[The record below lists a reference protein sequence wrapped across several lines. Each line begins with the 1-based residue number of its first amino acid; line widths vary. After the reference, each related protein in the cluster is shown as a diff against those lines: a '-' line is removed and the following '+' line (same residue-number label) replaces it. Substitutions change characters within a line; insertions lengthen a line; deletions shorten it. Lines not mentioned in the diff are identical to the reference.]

1 MLDVRNKED
10 ASKRWPLALP
20 SVPAEMDSVLKRA
33 GADSW
38 SEVNCLCV
46 DCQVPQIREA
56 ITQVNNVA
64 IANRFAEMLDR
75 LPVED
80 VSKLKAILEVIGCE
94 DLTSASLIA
103 QNLDSYRLTENIR
116 NPEDMGRYL
125 LTYLLPDED
134 RDPIQKHINLYAYG
148 KEIMEQTP
156 EAAMSPYGLVER
168 TDGQP
173 ILSQTQQQASPQMTM
188 Q

>member
-1 MLDVRNKED
+1 
-10 ASKRWPLALP
+10 
-20 SVPAEMDSVLKRA
+20 MDSVLKRV
-33 GADSW
+33 GAENW
-38 SEVNCLCV
+38 SEVDCLCV
-46 DCQVPQIREA
+46 DCQVPQLIEA

-75 LPVED
+75 LPVVE
-80 VSKLKAILEVIGCE
+80 VSKLKAILEVTGCE
-94 DLTSASLIA
+94 DLTTASLIA
-103 QNLDSYRLTENIR
+103 QDLDSYRLTENIR
-116 NPEDMGRYL
+116 NPEDMGRYR

-134 RDPIQKHINLYAYG
+134 RDSILKHINLYAYG

-173 ILSQTQQQASPQMTM
+173 ILSQAQQQACPQMTM